1 MDSCCGNRT
10 GDGWHGSIR
19 AMAFRFIPAVSL
31 LCSYCGSP
39 PSGLHFKISVVN
51 PPADI
56 VTIGAA
62 YIGKQIEEK
71 SHGRMKAELF
81 SSGVLSGG
89 KGEAE
94 IEMCQQGSIEMH
106 VTSTAYL
113 ANLVPRTSIVSLPF
127 LFRDLGQVVGIAR
140 SKSPVL
146 DTINKE
152 LHSKNLHVIAWWP
165 RGFRQLTNS
174 KHRVK
179 SLNDM
184 RGLKLRVMNNPLY
197 ADNMI
202 AMSANPVPMSWGQVY
217 NSLQLKIIDG
227 QENAEDVI
235 YVSKLYEAQ
244 DYMTV
249 WDYSVDLEV
258 VIVNLDWWQGL
269 EASDRELIQ
278 KIADASVTEEESLLL
293 KNTIAL
299 RKQLGTEGMKIDYL
313 SPEAKAEF
321 RQSVRVVWDKYEK
334 IFGKE
339 FLDAFLD
346 EMKKY

>member
-1 MDSCCGNRT
+1 MDSCWGNRT
-10 GDGWHGSIR
+10 DPWHGSIR
-19 AMAFRFIPAVSL
+19 AMAFCFMPVLSL
-31 LCSYCGSP
+31 LCPCCSSP

-71 SHGRMKAELF
+71 SHNRMKAELF

-127 LFRDLGQVVGIAR
+127 LFRDLDQVVGIAR
-140 SKSPVL
+140 SRSPVL

-174 KHRVK
+174 KRRVK
-179 SLNDM
+179 SLDDM
-184 RGLKLRVMNNPLY
+184 QGLKLRVMNNPLY

-202 AMSANPVPMSWGQVY
+202 AMSANPVPMAWGEVY
-217 NSLQLKIIDG
+217 NSLQLKTIDG

-235 YVSKLYEAQ
+235 YVSKLYETQ
-244 DYMTV
+244 EYMTV

-258 VIVNLDWWQGL
+258 VIVNFDWWRRL
-269 EASDRELIQ
+269 EGGDRELIQ

-299 RKQLGTEGMKIDYL
+299 RKQLDNEGMKIDYL

-321 RQSVRVVWDKYEK
+321 KQSVRPVWDKYEK
-334 IFGKE
+334 IFGKQ
-339 FLDAFLD
+339 FLDAFLA